1 MVFDC
6 KIWDMGVS
14 TDDTLHGYGR
24 AEGKSSILLQIEK
37 AYENSDG
44 DLTWL
49 VFSLKDVVAHLAVS
63 NPSRILTIEKV
74 G

>member
-1 MVFDC
+1 MVFDY

-14 TDDTLHGYGR
+14 TDDTLLGYGR
-24 AEGKSSILLQIEK
+24 AEERRIILRQIEK
-37 AYENSDG
+37 TYENSDG

-49 VFSLKDVVAHLAVS
+49 MFSLKDVVAHLAVS

>member
-1 MVFDC
+1 
-6 KIWDMGVS
+6 MGVS
-14 TDDTLHGYGR
+14 TDDTLLGYGR
-24 AEGKSSILLQIEK
+24 AEEKRIILRQIEK
-37 AYENSDG
+37 TYENSDG

>member
-1 MVFDC
+1 MVFDY

-14 TDDTLHGYGR
+14 TDDTLLGYGR
-24 AEGKSSILLQIEK
+24 AEEKRIILRQIEK
-37 AYENSDG
+37 TYENSDG

-49 VFSLKDVVAHLAVS
+49 VFSLKDFVAHLAVS

>member
-1 MVFDC
+1 
-6 KIWDMGVS
+6 MGVS
-14 TDDTLHGYGR
+14 TDDTLLGYGR
-24 AEGKSSILLQIEK
+24 AEGNRIILRQIEK
-37 AYENSDG
+37 TYENSDG

-74 G
+74 GLMIA